1 MTIDIALM
9 GATGAVGQKF
19 IQLLQGHPFFR
30 IRELFAS
37 ERSAGK
43 TYGEAVTW
51 TLSSPL
57 APETAAL
64 PVFSCDR
71 EPQSR
76 LVFSA
81 LDASVAGPIE
91 SRLVSLGHL
100 VISNARNHRMDHD
113 VPIMIPE
120 INGSLLRK
128 IPAHQGALITNP
140 NCSTAGLALPLFPLH
155 RAFGLVSLHV
165 VTMQAF
171 SGAGYP
177 GLPAWDILGNVIPF
191 IDGEEE
197 KIQCELPKIFGHF
210 NGKTSAPA
218 PIRVTASCNRVPVR
232 EGHLLDIRASFEKP
246 LSLEEVRET
255 WSLFYSPEPDLSL
268 PSAPLSPVI
277 YRPEENMPQPS
288 LFHETNGMSVYT
300 GRLKVLSER
309 EISFKA
315 LVHNTIRGAAGNALL
330 IAEQAVLTQQSSGHF
345 YS

>member
-1 MTIDIALM
+1 MTIDIALL

-30 IRELFAS
+30 LKELFAS

-43 TYGEAVTW
+43 SYGEAVSW
-51 TLSSPL
+51 TLSAPL
-57 APETAAL
+57 DPDIAAL
-64 PVFSCDR
+64 PVLSCDR

-81 LDASVAGPIE
+81 LDASAAGPIE

-120 INGSLLRK
+120 INGSLLGR

-140 NCSTAGLALPLFPLH
+140 NCSTAGLALSLFPLH
-155 RAFGLVSLHV
+155 RAFGLESVHA

-191 IDGEEE
+191 IEGEEE
-197 KIQCELPKIFGHF
+197 KIEQELPKIFGDF
-210 NGKTSAPA
+210 NGTRFASA

-232 EGHLLDIRASFEKP
+232 DGHLLDIRASFHKP
-246 LSLEEVRET
+246 VSLEKIREA
-255 WSLFYSPEPDLSL
+255 WALFGQDEPDLNL

-277 YRPEENMPQPS
+277 CTAREDMPQPS
-288 LFHETNGMSVYT
+288 LFHEKNSMSVYT
-300 GRLKVLSER
+300 GRLKSLSEK
-309 EISFKA
+309 EICFKA
-315 LVHNTIRGAAGNALL
+315 LVHNTVRGAAGNALL
-330 IAEQAVLTQQSSGHF
+330 IAERAVAEKLA
-345 YS
+345 